1 MMSQHWLLMNSQS
14 SCPQRISLHP
24 IFHRHLMLATATTG
38 YPWAD
43 EYSLADELDL
53 LHPPPGWLPDDHDER
68 IYEGLVRKDDDQF
81 WSIVSKG
88 GFVVRSTTNKKSKK
102 LDTMNKLLDSDD
114 LMKSRTLQGKTKPK
128 VAHRP
133 PVGKVWIKQSP
144 LDSSSSPWDA
154 TSPSAL
160 TRVHKDMAAK
170 DPYLTAITH
179 PCGP

>member
-1 MMSQHWLLMNSQS
+1 
-14 SCPQRISLHP
+14 
-24 IFHRHLMLATATTG
+24 MLATATTG

-133 PVGKVWIKQSP
+133 PVRKVWIKQIFAGQMGLTLAAVLFGMMVGIP
-144 LDSSSSPWDA
+144 LDSSSSP
-154 TSPSAL
+154 
-160 TRVHKDMAAK
+160 
-170 DPYLTAITH
+170 
-179 PCGP
+179 